1 MKGFFFKLNF
11 KYNLVSKNII
21 LNEKDLEIIV
31 NRLACQLIENH
42 HDFSNTILIGLQPRG
57 KYLLERLIHLLKNT
71 YKMKVVN
78 YGLLDITFYR
88 DDFRRREK
96 TLKASSTD
104 NLNVEGKNVVLVDDV
119 LFTGR
124 SIRAALTAIET
135 FGRPNQIEL
144 MILIDRRYS
153 RHLPIQPDYR
163 GRQIDVYDN
172 QKVIVNWK
180 EKEENDSV
188 YIIDKK

>member
-1 MKGFFFKLNF
+1 MKKNLLLNTE
-11 KYNLVSKNII
+11 KIDSII
-21 LNEKDLEIIV
+21 K
-31 NRLACQLIENH
+31 RLACEIIENNI
-42 HDFSNTILIGLQPRG
+42 SLEKTCLIGIKSRG
-57 KYLLERLIHLLKNT
+57 DLIARRICKKIFEINGYEIKFGHID
-71 YKMKVVN
+71 V
-78 YGLLDITFYR
+78 TFYR

-104 NLNVEGKNVVLVDDV
+104 NLNVEGKNIVLVDDV